1 MNYVLSGIA
10 ILWATMP
17 ASQADNGSS
26 PHSLRFTASE
36 PQVQISLRSGKRDY
50 LRLPSLEYTFMFTAH
65 CSIDFEPHSV
75 SLSIADS
82 RASLSTDRLAD
93 LATGAELKMTVPAR
107 QLAPLAIENFCV
119 RNDAETDPEIAPHNA
134 ATPIHAVFSAQASL
148 LCTNEDQQQITYASN
163 PLNIV
168 LICNAADNPTE

>member
-1 MNYVLSGIA
+1 M
-10 ILWATMP
+10 T
-17 ASQADNGSS
+17 ASQADSGSS

-36 PQVQISLRSGKRDY
+36 PQVRISLRSGRRDY
-50 LRLPSLEYTFMFTAH
+50 LRLPSLEYTFVFTAR
-65 CSIDFEPHSV
+65 CSVDFEPHSV

-93 LATGAELKMTVPAR
+93 LATGAELKMTVPAK

-119 RNDAETDPEIAPHNA
+119 RNDGETDSEIAPLNTE
-134 ATPIHAVFSAQASL
+134 TPVHAVFSAQASL

-163 PLNIV
+163 PLDIV
-168 LICNAADNPTE
+168 LICNDADNQTE